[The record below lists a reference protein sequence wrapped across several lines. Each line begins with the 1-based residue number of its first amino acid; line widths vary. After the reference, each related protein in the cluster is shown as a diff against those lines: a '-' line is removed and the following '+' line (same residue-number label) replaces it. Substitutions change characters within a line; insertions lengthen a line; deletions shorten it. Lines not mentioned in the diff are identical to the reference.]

1 MNRNVEI
8 IAIDHGWSH
17 IKTRSTVFV
26 SGVEENVSP
35 TFFDNVLEYN
45 GKFYNIGGKRIE
57 VKNTKVDNN
66 DFYLLTLAA
75 IAKELK
81 NRNLTDANVY
91 LAVGLPLTR
100 FGEEKQA
107 FIDYLKK
114 DKEVTFKYA
123 EKEYHI
129 TIEKVSVFP
138 QCYAAVADMI
148 PTFARKA
155 VVIDIGSWT
164 VDIMPV
170 VNKQPDDQRCSS
182 LPKGIITCMREMNR
196 ACVRRFNYELDE
208 SDIEHYIRYHQI
220 DGIPKDVVA
229 LMDNFLAK
237 YAGMIIR
244 SLKEMEINI
253 QTTPIYFV
261 GGGAVVMKNYGCL
274 NMQNVY
280 YKQDVKSNAKGFEIL
295 AKAAMGGR

>member
-1 MNRNVEI
+1 
-8 IAIDHGWSH
+8 
-17 IKTRSTVFV
+17 
-26 SGVEENVSP
+26 
-35 TFFDNVLEYN
+35 
-45 GKFYNIGGKRIE
+45 
-57 VKNTKVDNN
+57 
-66 DFYLLTLAA
+66 
-75 IAKELK
+75 
-81 NRNLTDANVY
+81 
-91 LAVGLPLTR
+91 
-100 FGEEKQA
+100 
-107 FIDYLKK
+107 
-114 DKEVTFKYA
+114 
-123 EKEYHI
+123 
-129 TIEKVSVFP
+129 
-138 QCYAAVADMI
+138 MI

-229 LMDNFLAK
+229 LMDNFLSK
-237 YAGMIIR
+237 YAEMIVR

-261 GGGAVVMKNYGCL
+261 GGDAVVMKNYGGL

-280 YKQDVKSNAKGFEIL
+280 YKQDVSRLKSWHRKLPE
-295 AKAAMGGR
+295 K